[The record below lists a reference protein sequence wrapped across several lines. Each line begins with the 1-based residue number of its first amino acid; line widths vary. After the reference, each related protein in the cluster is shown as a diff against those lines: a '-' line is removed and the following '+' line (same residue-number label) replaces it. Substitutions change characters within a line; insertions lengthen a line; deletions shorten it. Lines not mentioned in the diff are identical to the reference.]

1 MAGRKTKVVRSLSR
15 NDSSISWFPHHNSI
29 HLELPPNVMMV
40 HINIFSQAGM
50 TTFFASP
57 EELMSIY
64 LLWDPPHSP
73 AGPVPIRP
81 AGAPTAGFATFP
93 QYPNNIFNPCVNT
106 AQVPTPHP
114 STLVGSSM
122 TLAPTAPTLPFQRS
136 ERPSSRSLN
145 PNRNHMPVPHHQQ
158 RAPGA
163 AYGSLAETPDF
174 RPQPPAGP
182 YHVHNYQGRTST
194 SYCNQTQVVTR
205 PAPSQPTSSTDR
217 TVKTAPVSKDMHSA
231 PVTPDEHPG
240 VPTETTPTSPSDDE
254 ETRSISPSQMS
265 VDSTT
270 EESSVKVITSSA
282 PVTPSLPTLKVRLE
296 RLHSSLAS
304 YKRSHSNQSDCYIVE
319 TGPTPDSGSE
329 HLVQESASSSPPRK
343 LQKGDQEDE

>member
-15 NDSSISWFPHHNSI
+15 NDSSISWFPHHSSI

-57 EELMSIY
+57 EELMSNY
-64 LLWDPPHSP
+64 LPWDAPHSP

-81 AGAPTAGFATFP
+81 AGAPTPGFATFP
-93 QYPNNIFNPCVNT
+93 QYPSNIFNPCVNT
-106 AQVPTPHP
+106 AQVPVPHP
-114 STLVGSSM
+114 PILMGSSM
-122 TLAPTAPTLPFQRS
+122 PLPPTAPTLPFQRS
-136 ERPSSRSLN
+136 ERPSSRSLSH
-145 PNRNHMPVPHHQQ
+145 NRKHMPVPHHQQ

-182 YHVHNYQGRTST
+182 YHVHNYQGRTNT
-194 SYCNQTQVVTR
+194 SYCNQTKAVART
-205 PAPSQPTSSTDR
+205 APSLTSSSTDR
-217 TVKTAPVSKDMHSA
+217 TDKTAPVSQDMQST
-231 PVTPDEHPG
+231 PVNPDQDPG
-240 VPTETTPTSPSDDE
+240 VPTETSPTSPSDDE
-254 ETRSISPSQMS
+254 ETRSLSPSQMS
-265 VDSTT
+265 VDSST

-282 PVTPSLPTLKVRLE
+282 PVGPSFPTLKVRLE
-296 RLHSSLAS
+296 RLKSSLTS
-304 YKRSHSNQSDCYIVE
+304 YKRSHNTQSDCYIVE
-319 TGPTPDSGSE
+319 SGPTPDSRGE
-329 HLVQESASSSPPRK
+329 NLVQESASSSPPRK